1 MVLRDLLARTE
12 RIDDLRDLFGA
23 LGFKAAWE
31 NVPPGP
37 WLGEAHAEA
46 AGVSRVLLVARHDAF
61 RVFALE
67 AADPERAVRAAAQ
80 RLAARA
86 ERGLACALGTA
97 PRRLICA
104 GWRLGGRP
112 GAVRV
117 AAWPLVHP
125 PGSAVGTLERFGP
138 VPGETSLA
146 LSLRIGEALAS
157 EGVTPRFFKAFR
169 SVLERLADRLAGP
182 RGRAERHALALTA
195 LTRVLFLYFVQA
207 KGWLDGDRRY
217 LIRRF
222 DEGVALR
229 RSFHRH
235 VFDPLCF
242 GALNKPGCDRSRGAR
257 ALGNLPFLNGGLFE
271 PTTLERRHGTA
282 EWTNADWRDAF
293 DSLFERFHFSVRES
307 ENADFVAPDMLGRV
321 FEGVMDPDDRRA
333 SGSYYTPAALV
344 RELVRAALEAALVS
358 RCGLAPGPAE
368 RWVHRGEPPAR
379 PPGLTRL
386 RVCDP
391 AVGSGAFLLGALEE
405 LTALR
410 RTTGEGPAG
419 VVRRDVLANSLFGV
433 DVKLTAVRLAE
444 LRLWL
449 ALVADDDEMD
459 VTRIAP
465 LPNLDGHVR
474 QGDALLDPLSLG
486 RALGGG
492 PALMGGA
499 MQLERLGA
507 ARGALFSLTGPAKH
521 QAAAELCRAEA
532 ALASGLFEQAIGLLD
547 TRIAELLA
555 LARDR
560 DLFGRRRGL
569 DARQRA
575 LLRRLRAS
583 RRELRGALR
592 RLRREGGVPFF
603 AFEAHFGD
611 IVARGG
617 FDIVVGNPPWV
628 RGERLAPQVREALTT
643 RYAAWRPASH
653 RGFAHLPDLAVAFVE
668 RALELAAP
676 GGVAALL
683 VPAKLAS
690 CGYAEPLRQLL
701 AHGTRIERAA
711 PVEGAAAAF
720 GAAVYPMALIAAR
733 AEPAPHDQVA
743 AALGPT
749 SAAPRVPQRL
759 LQSGGPW
766 ILSPQASRV
775 AGRLRDRFPALGD
788 RWTPQLGVKT
798 GADNLFL
805 VAAAAPWTRPALRG
819 RDLAPWRVTPRAH
832 VLWTHAA
839 DGRPLARLPREL
851 ARLLEPHLERLRRRS
866 DYRTGAPWQLFRT
879 TLAYAPHRV
888 LWPDVARRLA
898 AAVPGPE
905 VVPLNTVYGIATRTA
920 DDAHALAALFN
931 SRWLTALARLVAD
944 PARGGFRRFNARVVR
959 ALPVPPAEAPAWRA
973 LAAAG
978 SRGATDDDAV
988 AELYHLDA
996 SDRRALAPLAPL
1008 APPAPPAAGAADP
1021 C

>member
-1 MVLRDLLARTE
+1 M
-12 RIDDLRDLFGA
+12 
-23 LGFKAAWE
+23 
-31 NVPPGP
+31 
-37 WLGEAHAEA
+37 
-46 AGVSRVLLVARHDAF
+46 
-61 RVFALE
+61 
-67 AADPERAVRAAAQ
+67 
-80 RLAARA
+80 
-86 ERGLACALGTA
+86 
-97 PRRLICA
+97 
-104 GWRLGGRP
+104 
-112 GAVRV
+112 
-117 AAWPLVHP
+117 
-125 PGSAVGTLERFGP
+125 
-138 VPGETSLA
+138 
-146 LSLRIGEALAS
+146 
-157 EGVTPRFFKAFR
+157 
-169 SVLERLADRLAGP
+169 
-182 RGRAERHALALTA
+182 
-195 LTRVLFLYFVQA
+195 
-207 KGWLDGDRRY
+207 
-217 LIRRF
+217 
-222 DEGVALR
+222 
-229 RSFHRH
+229 
-235 VFDPLCF
+235 
-242 GALNKPGCDRSRGAR
+242 
-257 ALGNLPFLNGGLFE
+257 
-271 PTTLERRHGTA
+271 
-282 EWTNADWRDAF
+282 
-293 DSLFERFHFSVRES
+293 RES

-419 VVRRDVLANSLFGV
+419 VVRRDVLAHSLFGV

-521 QAAAELCRAEA
+521 QAAAELCRAET

-720 GAAVYPMALIAAR
+720 GAAAVYPMALVAAR

-798 GADNLFL
+798 GADHLFL

-1008 APPAPPAAGAADP
+1008 APPAAGAADP